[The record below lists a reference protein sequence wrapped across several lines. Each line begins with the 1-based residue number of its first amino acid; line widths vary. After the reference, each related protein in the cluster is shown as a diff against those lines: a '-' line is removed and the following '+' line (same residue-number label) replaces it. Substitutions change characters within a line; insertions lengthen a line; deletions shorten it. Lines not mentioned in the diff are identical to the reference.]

1 MIGYVEELAQG
12 SPKIIALVQAKAIN
26 RQYHTWFKWDES
38 NANAFFSLF
47 GKDFKAAMTAH
58 VKGDSEL
65 QASIQSFL
73 EIGNNRNL
81 MVHLDFAT
89 FALEKTLDEIYASYK
104 KALLFVDGF
113 AELLR
118 KHP

>member
-1 MIGYVEELAQG
+1 
-12 SPKIIALVQAKAIN
+12 
-26 RQYHTWFKWDES
+26 
-38 NANAFFSLF
+38 
-47 GKDFKAAMTAH
+47 
-58 VKGDSEL
+58 
-65 QASIQSFL
+65 
-73 EIGNNRNL
+73 

-104 KALLFVDGF
+104 KALLFVEGF